1 MRKAKTT
8 INHELDEA
16 LNDLVGKPKMPVK
29 KINIKQAP
37 FDYGVRVDVI
47 PGKEKIVWLLRNLE
61 DDEFKYVIRA
71 ARQYRR
77 ADKVLKGIGE

>member
-1 MRKAKTT
+1 MRKTKA
-8 INHELDEA
+8 INHELDKA
-16 LNDLVGKPKMPVK
+16 LEEMVGKPKMPVK

-61 DDEFKYVIRA
+61 DYEFKEVIKA

>member
-1 MRKAKTT
+1 MRKAKT

-16 LNDLVGKPKMPVK
+16 LDSLVGKPKLEVK

-47 PGKEKIVWLLRNLE
+47 PGKEKIVWLLRNLD
-61 DDEFKYVIRA
+61 DDEFREVYKA

-77 ADKVLKGIGE
+77 ADRILKNIGE

>member
-1 MRKAKTT
+1 MQKAKT
-8 INHELDEA
+8 IDHELDKA
-16 LNDLVGKPKMPVK
+16 LEEMVGKPKLPVK

-61 DDEFKYVIRA
+61 DDEFKEVIKA

>member
-1 MRKAKTT
+1 MRKTKA

-16 LNDLVGKPKMPVK
+16 LNDLVGKPKLPVK

-37 FDYGVRVDVI
+37 FNYGVRVDIV

-61 DDEFKYVIRA
+61 GYEFKEVIRA

>member
-1 MRKAKTT
+1 MRKSKT

-16 LNDLVGKPKMPVK
+16 LNDLVGKPKLPVK

-61 DDEFKYVIRA
+61 DEEFRDIYRA
-71 ARQYRR
+71 AIRYRK
-77 ADKVLKGIGE
+77 ADKTLKAICD